1 MDIYGI
7 LRRGGDYMTRKQ
19 AIDFLTKKPYRFGIM
34 LGFDKLSEVHNK
46 WIIDMVK
53 GKDDKTLQASRG

>member
-1 MDIYGI
+1 
-7 LRRGGDYMTRKQ
+7 MTRKQ